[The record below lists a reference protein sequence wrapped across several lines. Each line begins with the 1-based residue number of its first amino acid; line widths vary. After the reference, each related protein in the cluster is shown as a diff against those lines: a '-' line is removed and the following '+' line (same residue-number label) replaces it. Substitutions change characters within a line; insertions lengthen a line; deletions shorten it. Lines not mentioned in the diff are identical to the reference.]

1 MRIKNTQ
8 EKTADLMTKQEVINY
23 LNISATSLYRLS
35 KTDDFPREL
44 RLAGAIRYRKNA
56 IDQWLEAQANA
67 SMTKEGE

>member
-1 MRIKNTQ
+1 MKNLNAQ
-8 EKTADLMTKQEVINY
+8 EKTADLMTKQEVIKY

-56 IDQWLEAQANA
+56 IDAWLEAQEKAA
-67 SMTKEGE
+67 MAGGK